1 MSTIKLQAIA
11 DADGQLWTRGAV
23 LSDVGLMDGVR
34 RTADGY
40 LLCNARVAR
49 TGLQD
54 YCGYEVG
61 MPEKE
66 RVVLFRPES
75 EVFSRDTMHSMANK
89 PITLNHPN
97 EMVTKDSWSKY
108 AKGFSG
114 NDVVRDGEYIRV
126 PLMLTDAAA
135 INAYER
141 DEARELSVGYTTDIS
156 WIPGKTAQGEAYD
169 GIQTGIRCNHH
180 AQVPAARGGSN
191 LRLGDNTELK
201 NVDAVFPGLEGVLSD
216 DSKSSQTDGKPVT
229 HPTIRKRLMAHTNS
243 FDGVTVEFADELSAS
258 NMNTA
263 FSALKAKLKDAE
275 KKAKDDED
283 DMDEKDKKNKADC
296 DDAKA
301 KIDAKDGEIAVLKK
315 QLADAAVTPA
325 MLDTMLRDREVVKDA
340 ARKVLDAKF
349 PFDGKSVA
357 EIKLAAVAAKLGDA
371 TVKDMNEAAVA
382 GAFVALTAAAATAGT
397 SRLADALGSHA
408 RSTVVVGDAR
418 SEGVRLRDEAHALM
432 VDRMRFP
439 KNYDADGRKIV
450 A

>member
-1 MSTIKLQAIA
+1 
-11 DADGQLWTRGAV
+11 
-23 LSDVGLMDGVR
+23 LSM
-34 RTADGY
+34 
-40 LLCNARVAR
+40 
-49 TGLQD
+49 
-54 YCGYEVG
+54 
-61 MPEKE
+61 
-66 RVVLFRPES
+66 
-75 EVFSRDTMHSMANK
+75 
-89 PITLNHPN
+89 
-97 EMVTKDSWSKY
+97 
-108 AKGFSG
+108 
-114 NDVVRDGEYIRV
+114 
-126 PLMLTDAAA
+126 
-135 INAYER
+135 
-141 DEARELSVGYTTDIS
+141 GYTTDID
-156 WIPGKTAQGEAYD
+156 WTAGVTPKGEAYD
-169 GIQTGIRCNHH
+169 GVQRNIRANHL
-180 AQVPAARGGSN
+180 AFVPQARGGEK
-191 LRLGDNTELK
+191 LRFGDGDDEPRDDHGRWSSGGGGEGEGGSKPLGPRSKVEILTGSHKGKRSVIVQTIENKKGGQSHMVQVNGGATTYASHQLKAVDDGDNTELTSTK
-201 NVDAVFPGLEGVLSD
+201 DGDVLNS
-216 DSKSSQTDGKPVT
+216 TT
-229 HPTIRKRLMAHTNS
+229 RKYKMPITAA